1 MSILVNFV
9 TADEEEIDAVGESQ
23 HPVEEWSGIEVRD
36 FDTAKMATLHSLLV
50 YDHYDEALNAYE
62 PVYVAA
68 GDGAIVI
75 RVPDAVTERL
85 IVLDEEALDQVGEE
99 LVATEEFELSG
110 WAPEEVQSFLLQ
122 LADLARLAESQD
134 QIMLAWMH
142 PLRT

>member
-1 MSILVNFV
+1 MSILVNIV

-23 HPVEEWSGIEVRD
+23 HPVEEWSGVEVRD
-36 FDTAKMATLHSLLV
+36 FDTAKLATLHSLLV
-50 YDHYDEALNAYE
+50 YDNYDDAFNAYE
-62 PVYVAA
+62 PVYVAM

-75 RVPDAVTERL
+75 RIPDVVSDRLASLEEDALER
-85 IVLDEEALDQVGEE
+85 VGEE

-110 WAPEEVQSFLLQ
+110 WEVEEVQAFLLQ
-122 LADLARLAESQD
+122 LSDLARLAESQG

>member
-1 MSILVNFV
+1 MSILVNIV

-23 HPVEEWSGIEVRD
+23 HPVEEWSGVEVRD
-36 FDTAKMATLHSLLV
+36 FDTAKLATLHSLLV
-50 YDHYDEALNAYE
+50 YDNYDDAFNAYE
-62 PVYVAA
+62 PVYVAM

-75 RVPDAVTERL
+75 RIPDVVSDRLASLEEDALER
-85 IVLDEEALDQVGEE
+85 VGEE

-110 WAPEEVQSFLLQ
+110 WAVEEVQAFLLQ
-122 LADLARLAESQD
+122 LSDLARLAESQG